1 MDTMRPSRSLLL
13 TALVALIPAGCGDD
27 AATGPETITISD
39 LVGSWTASS
48 ALYTAQANPA
58 QQFDIVTA
66 GGELRTTVLDGGGAR
81 PWLTLGDF
89 NDEWDAALTL
99 SGTTLTSTP
108 VEASRPV
115 RHYALALEGSLMTL
129 TSNDATWDF
138 TLSGAEGVAA
148 NQVIVFVRQ

>member
-1 MDTMRPSRSLLL
+1 MRPSRSLLL

-27 AATGPETITISD
+27 AATGPETITIS
-39 LVGSWTASS
+39 
-48 ALYTAQANPA
+48 AQANPA

-81 PWLTLGDF
+81 TWLTLGDF